1 MNIQIQK
8 RDLFALGFYAICAQS
23 VFIREMLGLFSGT
36 EFVVSFLIA
45 GWLFWVGVGGAIGGK
60 LFRGLFG
67 KRFIAFQGLVI
78 AAVLL
83 FPATILVIRFGRG
96 ALAGSPGGMPPF
108 FKSLAFCVFVMA
120 PIAFANGLI
129 YNAAS
134 KWWGEKTG
142 IISSGVSSV
151 YILEAA
157 GSVAGGLLFSL
168 ILLRFFSQFEISLI
182 VSFLVTLIILRP
194 LQRGK
199 GYSYRIIFISLI
211 GLGLILPSQKL
222 DLYSI
227 TGLFP
232 EFNIKEF
239 GSSKYGEIIVIEDN
253 ETVSFFSGGTRLF
266 TIPDLQNVEEMVHI
280 PLLAHNNPESV
291 LLVGGGL
298 AGEISEICKHGA
310 VERIECVQLN
320 DRLLRMVEKIKG
332 KDSLS
337 GGDIARAKKVK
348 FIIGDGRLFLKETMM
363 KYDLIIVNAPDPLNL
378 ELNRYYT
385 EDFFRIAKSS
395 LMPGGILSINHSSS
409 ENFISDTQA
418 RVLRSIKESL
428 EEVFD
433 SVSVFPG
440 SVVHFIGGEREVS
453 VSGIFQN
460 LDKRNLDT
468 IFINRDFLPFRFS
481 EERMEFIA
489 SNIRDAENVDI
500 NRDFLP
506 VLTAYELFLEFNRKG
521 FSFAGWMEELS
532 GNRKWFPVLAGAII
546 IVAIFMLPG
555 KERAAKLD
563 IWGVGLASFLFQINI
578 LLAYQSFSG
587 YLYNGIVFLTAF
599 FMAGISLG
607 SLGAAKR
614 PGLFA
619 KNPKIIHAVFILFS
633 LAYIVWLFVIGKFN
647 IGIITGSMGFI
658 TASFFGGFLTGIFY
672 RIVVSSVLDKLK
684 NQEPA
689 VFYAWDMFGACIG
702 GLFGGIIVYPFS
714 GSSGTISIFVF
725 IHLASI
731 LLLTGKWKKRYW
743 PHN

>member
-36 EFVVSFLIA
+36 EFIVSFLIA

-60 LFRGLFG
+60 LFRGVFG
-67 KRFIAFQGLVI
+67 KRFIAFQSLVVV
-78 AAVLL
+78 AALL
-83 FPATILVIRFGRG
+83 FPATIIIIRFGRG
-96 ALAGSPGGMPPF
+96 SLAGSPGEMPPF

-142 IISSGVSSV
+142 IISTGVSSV

-157 GSVAGGLLFSL
+157 GSVGGGLLFSL
-168 ILLRFFSQFEISLI
+168 ILLRFFTQFEISLI
-182 VSFLVTLIILRP
+182 VSFLVALIILRP
-194 LQRGK
+194 FQRGK
-199 GYSYRIIFISLI
+199 GHSCRIIFISLI

-227 TGLFP
+227 NGLFP
-232 EFNIKEF
+232 EFNVKEF
-239 GSSKYGEIIVIEDN
+239 GSSKYGEIVVIENN

-266 TIPDLQNVEEMVHI
+266 TIPDLQNAEEVVHI
-280 PLLAHNNPESV
+280 PLLAHNNPERV

-298 AGEISEICKHGA
+298 AGEINEICKHGM
-310 VERIECVQLN
+310 IEKIVCVQLN
-320 DRLLRMVEKIKG
+320 DRLLRMVGKIEG
-332 KDSLS
+332 KDSFYA
-337 GGDIARAKKVK
+337 GDIARAERVK
-348 FIIGDGRLFLKETMM
+348 FVIGDGRLFLKETKM
-363 KYDLIIVNAPDPLNL
+363 KYDVIIVNAPDPLNL

-385 EDFFRIAKSS
+385 EDFFRIAKNS

-409 ENFISDTQA
+409 ENFISDAQA
-418 RVLRSIKESL
+418 RVLRSIKISL

-440 SVVHFIGGEREVS
+440 SVVHFICGEREVS
-453 VSGIFQN
+453 VNGIFHN
-460 LDKRNLDT
+460 LDKRDLDT
-468 IFINRDFLPFRFS
+468 KFINRDFLPFRFS

-489 SNIRDAENVDI
+489 SNIMNAKNVDI
-500 NRDFLP
+500 NKDFLP

-521 FSFAGWMEELS
+521 FSFARWIEELS
-532 GNRKWFPVLAGAII
+532 GTRKWFPVLAGAIL
-546 IVAIFMLPG
+546 IVAIFIIPG
-555 KERAAKLD
+555 KERAAKID

-607 SLGAAKR
+607 TLSAAKR
-614 PGLFA
+614 PALFA
-619 KNPKIIHAVFILFS
+619 KGPKIIHAAFILFS
-633 LAYIVWLFVIGKFN
+633 ITYIVWLYVIGKIN
-647 IGIITGSMGFI
+647 IGIITGSMGFVI
-658 TASFFGGFLTGIFY
+658 ASFIGGFLTGIFY
-672 RIVVSSVLDKLK
+672 RIVVSSVLDKLT

-714 GSSGTISIFVF
+714 GSLGTIFIFVF
-725 IHLASI
+725 IHIASL
-731 LLLTGKWKKRYW
+731 LLLTGKWKKHYW
-743 PHN
+743 PPR